1 MASWVAEMKAR
12 DAPAMEEF
20 NRQIQEGVRLKAVKA
35 TEELLAEHQVL
46 LQKHEQKASIRKME
60 AEATL
65 LYWKKQ
71 AELSVIKTAEA
82 SKILVSL
89 DNPTLTR
96 EISRLEKKL
105 KSLGVEIPR
114 SREAVAVEALGAK
127 TPPPPPPPIWRAAPV
142 SAEPLPNPKKTELS
156 PPEHP
161 LPPFGAAQP
170 LPKPFVVKKQIR
182 QIPIHPVAKEEA
194 EESTSYAPII
204 LTDAEILRELMS
216 GFYRPPG

>member
-105 KSLGVEIPR
+105 KSLGVKIPG

-127 TPPPPPPPIWRAAPV
+127 TPLPQTARSP
-142 SAEPLPNPKKTELS
+142 SLTAESLPNPKKVELS